1 MFIGNEDPLLYQPQ
15 EFLVSFLFCLV
26 VAVVFVFFM
35 FLFCVFVCVQMKSL
49 ICAEIIRAIQYTV
62 SEHTSRVCPLALA

>member
-62 SEHTSRVCPLALA
+62 SEHTSRVCPLTLA

>member
-15 EFLVSFLFCLV
+15 EFLISFLFCLV

-35 FLFCVFVCVQMKSL
+35 FLFCVCVR
-49 ICAEIIRAIQYTV
+49 ADEIVRRSSELFNTQYLSIHPGFT
-62 SEHTSRVCPLALA
+62 L